1 MVNETSGGPRRA
13 DGLPDVT
20 PLQSLT
26 RTHALMAAG
35 DAVMAVALAD
45 SMFIGV
51 PTGEARGKV
60 ILFLL
65 LSMAPFAVVGP
76 MIGPRIDRMR
86 GGQRMVI
93 IVAGVLRAAVL
104 AGMAFNYDSFT
115 LFPLAF
121 SALVL
126 SKTYAISKTAMVP
139 LVVDNDGQ
147 LVDANSQLGKIAGIV
162 GFVAAVPAF
171 LLQYLG
177 TRVTLL
183 VGAGVFAAA
192 TFAAAQLPSDKRVA
206 AGPVSRIEWDEL
218 HSPFV
223 VRAATIMKVLRGAAG
238 WMFFHLAFWLNDQD
252 AGTVWFG
259 LCVSVGALSTLAANT
274 AAPHLRRRMNV
285 EAMLLV
291 TPFAIA
297 VAGIYGGWSGSI
309 VSGIVLT
316 GVVNAAGAF
325 GRLAFEATIQRDAPD
340 ANRARTLARYE
351 THNQL
356 AWALAGVVPVLLTPS
371 GAAGFAAVGVGGVLG
386 CVLFVTLAPA
396 RTRRTSRRPP
406 PSTSR

>member
-1 MVNETSGGPRRA
+1 
-13 DGLPDVT
+13 
-20 PLQSLT
+20 
-26 RTHALMAAG
+26 MAAG

-93 IVAGVLRAAVL
+93 MVVGVLRAMVL
-104 AGMAFNYDSFT
+104 AGMAFNYDSVT

-126 SKTYAISKTAMVP
+126 SKTYAISKTAVVP
-139 LVVDNDGQ
+139 LVVESDAE
-147 LVDANSQLGKIAGIV
+147 LVDANSRLGKTAGIV

-177 TRVTLL
+177 TQITLL
-183 VGAGVFAAA
+183 AGSAVFVAA
-192 TFAAAQLPSDKRVA
+192 TVAAVQLPRDKSVA
-206 AGPVSRIEWDEL
+206 AGPVTKIEWDEL
-218 HSPFV
+218 HSPYV
-223 VRAATIMKVLRGAAG
+223 VRSATIMKVLRGAAG
-238 WMFFHLAFWLNDQD
+238 WLFFHLAFWLNDQD

-259 LCVSVGALSTLAANT
+259 LCVSVGALATLAANT
-274 AAPHLRRRMNV
+274 VAPHVRRRMNV
-285 EAMLLV
+285 EAMLLA
-291 TPFAIA
+291 TPLALALTGAFAA
-297 VAGIYGGWSGSI
+297 WRGSI
-309 VSGIVLT
+309 VAGIVLT

-356 AWALAGVVPVLLTPS
+356 AWALAGVIPVLWTPS
-371 GAAGFAAVGVGGVLG
+371 GAAGFAAIGVAGAVGSIF
-386 CVLFVTLAPA
+386 FVTLAPG
-396 RTRRTSRRPP
+396 RTVAGRAGRDDHGRRSRRRRRGA
-406 PSTSR
+406 SSRPARDGSRSARPRAGH